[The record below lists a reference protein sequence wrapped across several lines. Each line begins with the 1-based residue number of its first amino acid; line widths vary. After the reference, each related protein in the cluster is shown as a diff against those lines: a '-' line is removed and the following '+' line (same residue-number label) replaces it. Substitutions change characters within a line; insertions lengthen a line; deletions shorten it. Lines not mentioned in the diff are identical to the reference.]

1 MIRTAIIEDQSRY
14 RDLLRLILTG
24 SENITLVFERE
35 HCRNIIEDVVK
46 EMPDVLIMD
55 IDLPGKSGID
65 AVIELKAIFPEI
77 KILMLTVFEDDEKIF
92 AAIKAGAN
100 GYLLKKD
107 PPQKILDA
115 IKELS
120 EGKASMN
127 GLIAKKV
134 MEYLC
139 KKKPSPGIDDFD
151 LTSREHEILELLID
165 GLSYKEIAAKCFI
178 SPETINSHVKN
189 IYQKLNVHS
198 RAQIAARFG
207 KRSS

>member
-1 MIRTAIIEDQSRY
+1 VIKTAIVEDQPRY
-14 RDLLRLILTG
+14 RDLLKLILN
-24 SENITLVFERE
+24 SSDNVQLVFEKE
-35 HCRNIIEDVVK
+35 HCRTIIDDVVK
-46 EMPDVLIMD
+46 DMPDVLIMD

-65 AVIELKAIFPEI
+65 AVVEVKAVFPEI

-115 IKELS
+115 IRELS

-134 MEYLC
+134 MEYFY
-139 KKKPSPGIDDFD
+139 KKKPLPGIEDFN
-151 LTSREHEILELLID
+151 LTKREQNILEHLIE
-165 GLSYKEIAAKCFI
+165 GLSYKEIAARCFI
-178 SPETINSHVKN
+178 SPETMNSHIKN

-198 RAQIAARFG
+198 RAQITARFG
-207 KRSS
+207 NK

>member
-1 MIRTAIIEDQSRY
+1 MIRTAIVEDQSRY

-24 SENITLVFERE
+24 ADNIQLVFERE
-35 HCRNIIEDVVK
+35 HCRNIIDDVVK
-46 EMPDVLIMD
+46 DMPDVLIMD

-65 AVIELKAIFPEI
+65 AVVELKEVFPEI
-77 KILMLTVFEDDEKIF
+77 KILMLTVFEEDEKIF

-127 GLIAKKV
+127 GLIARKV
-134 MEYLC
+134 MEYFQ
-139 KKKPSPGIDDFD
+139 KKKMAPGIEEFN
-151 LTSREHEILELLID
+151 LTKREHEILELLIQ

-178 SPETINSHVKN
+178 SPETMNSHIKN

-198 RAQIAARFG
+198 RAQINARFG
-207 KRSS
+207 NKK